1 MNIESVIGFI
11 LGVCAGLVIMFLLV
25 IKLNPGHIAQME
37 KEQRGCVAYLSIL
50 STEADS
56 LRFALSEDQPECKHW
71 IVRTQK
77 NETKR

>member
-1 MNIESVIGFI
+1 MNLSAVIGFI
-11 LGVCAGLVIMFLLV
+11 LGVCVGLVMVLLIV
-25 IKLNPGHIAQME
+25 IKQDPYQTAQME
-37 KEQRGCVAYLSIL
+37 MEQRACVAYLSIL

-77 NETKR
+77 K